1 MAGMRLAVF
10 TGSSPGHDPLYA
22 EAAGQFAAGLAAR
35 SVGIVYGGGRVGLMG
50 VVADRAMAAG
60 GEVIGVIPDALQ
72 SAEVGH
78 SGLTRLHVVE
88 SMHQRKQLMADLA
101 DGFVA
106 LPGGVGTLEEIFEA
120 WTWLQLGIHAKPVA
134 FLNVKGFWDPLLA
147 GLDAMVGAGFLMEE
161 FRRTLV
167 VADTAGGLLDAL
179 GRWQA
184 PERKWRRSADIP
196 GT

>member
-10 TGSSPGHDPLYA
+10 TGASAGHDPLYA
-22 EAAGQFAAGLAAR
+22 EAAGRFAAELAAR

-50 VVADRAMAAG
+50 VVADHALAGG
-60 GEVIGVIPDALQ
+60 GEVIGVIPEALQ
-72 SAEVGH
+72 TAEAGH
-78 SGLTRLHVVE
+78 PGLTRLHVVE
-88 SMHQRKQLMADLA
+88 SMHQRKQQMADLA

-106 LPGGVGTLEEIFEA
+106 LPGGVGTLEEVFEA

-134 FLNVKGFWDPLLA
+134 FFNVNGFWDPLLA
-147 GLDAMVGAGFLMEE
+147 GLDGMVRAGFVKEE

-167 VADTAGGLLDAL
+167 VEDTAENLLAAL
-179 GRWQA
+179 ERWRA
-184 PERKWRRSADIP
+184 PEQKRRDRAEVP

>member
-1 MAGMRLAVF
+1 MAGMRLAIF
-10 TGSSPGHDPLYA
+10 TGSSSGHDPRYA

-50 VVADRAMAAG
+50 VVADHALAAG
-60 GEVIGVIPDALQ
+60 GEVIGVIPNALQ

-78 SGLTRLHVVE
+78 SGLTQLHVVE
-88 SMHQRKQLMADLA
+88 TMHQRKQLMADLA

-106 LPGGVGTLEEIFEA
+106 LPGGVGTLEEVFEA

-134 FLNVKGFWDPLLA
+134 FLNIDGFWDHLLA
-147 GLDAMVGAGFLMEE
+147 GLDGMVRAGFVKEE
-161 FRRTLV
+161 FRGTLI
-167 VADTAGGLLDAL
+167 VAETADELLEAL
-179 GRWQA
+179 DRWQA
-184 PERKWRRSADIP
+184 PDRKWRAAEVP

>member
-10 TGSSPGHDPLYA
+10 TGSATGHDPLYA
-22 EAAGQFAAGLAAR
+22 ESAGQFAAGLAAR

-50 VVADRAMAAG
+50 VVADLALAAG
-60 GEVIGVIPDALQ
+60 GEVIGVIPESLQ

-78 SGLTRLHVVE
+78 TGLTRLHVVG
-88 SMHQRKQLMADLA
+88 SMHERKQLMADLA

-134 FLNVKGFWDPLLA
+134 FLNINGFWDPLLA
-147 GLDAMVGAGFLMEE
+147 GLDGMVRAGFVPAE
-161 FRRTLV
+161 FRAALI
-167 VADTAGGLLDAL
+167 VAESAEDLLEEI
-179 GRWQA
+179 GNWQA
-184 PERKWRRSADIP
+184 PARKWRRPADVP
-196 GT
+196 RS

>member
-1 MAGMRLAVF
+1 MRLAVS

-22 EAAGQFAAGLAAR
+22 EAAGRFPAGPAAR

-50 VVADRAMAAG
+50 VVADHALARG
-60 GEVIGVIPDALQ
+60 GEVIGVIPHALQ

-106 LPGGVGTLEEIFEA
+106 LPGGVGTLEEVFEA

-134 FLNVKGFWDPLLA
+134 FLNVNGFWNPLLA
-147 GLDAMVGAGFLMEE
+147 GLDGLVGAGFVTEE
-161 FRRTLV
+161 FRRTLIV
-167 VADTAGGLLDAL
+167 EETAESLLEALAGWRAPDLKRPNADV
-179 GRWQA
+179 
-184 PERKWRRSADIP
+184 P
-196 GT
+196 GS